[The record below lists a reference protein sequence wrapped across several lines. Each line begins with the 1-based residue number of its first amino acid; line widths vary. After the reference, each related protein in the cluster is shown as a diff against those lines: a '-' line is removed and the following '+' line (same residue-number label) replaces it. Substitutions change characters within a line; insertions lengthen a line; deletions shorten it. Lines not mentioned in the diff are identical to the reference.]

1 MAPGSPYLL
10 ADGIAAVAIAF
21 SVIGIYIADEVIFRR
36 ARRRILEAIGI
47 KLRFPKL
54 MASNKGDASKVQTS
68 KVRRARRRIL
78 EAIGI
83 KLRFPGPRLLN
94 TYLNYSSFRSEINK
108 IPKKPVTVLIV
119 CFFIALAWNTE
130 NGIGIYQLLISLN
143 SWFVYSPFI
152 TVIVLLFICEVLFN
166 SNSISKI
173 LHNDGNLTPR
183 LINHLRLKRY
193 EFYFLSVAIV
203 LIYLL
208 LTKTFSYLIYTYP
221 NLSIPRLRFFGTLKS
236 YSHGIPEVYSIPGTF
251 FLSLFY
257 FLPRYRSQKTF
268 YELENEIYG
277 KVDKESQ
284 LTVII
289 TEMGGHKYWGHVISI
304 GSILCIRGREYSCDT
319 PPKEHDSEN
328 NPQNIERNCCVRWDY
343 VTFIEI
349 LT

>member
-1 MAPGSPYLL
+1 MAPVSSYLL
-10 ADGIAAVAIAF
+10 ADLIAAVAIAF
-21 SVIGIYIADEVIFRR
+21 SVIGIYITDEVLFRR
-36 ARRRILEAIGI
+36 ERRRILEAIEI
-47 KLRFPKL
+47 KLPFPKL
-54 MASNKGDASKVQTS
+54 KASNNGGTLKD
-68 KVRRARRRIL
+68 
-78 EAIGI
+78 
-83 KLRFPGPRLLN
+83 
-94 TYLNYSSFRSEINK
+94 LNYSNFRSEVNK
-108 IPKKPVTVLIV
+108 IPKKPVIVLIV

-130 NGIGIYQLLISLN
+130 NHKGIYPLLISLN

-152 TVIVLLFICEVLFN
+152 TVIVLLFICGVLFN
-166 SNSISKI
+166 SNRISKI
-173 LHNDGNLTPR
+173 LHNDGNLSPG